1 MRFFALVLLSTTLLL
16 GCKPEKLSMD
26 YENKKIGLNV
36 VGTDLKCKE
45 VQIKIDEKIENRM
58 NLLFGQR
65 LTFEFL
71 DVQGFKKEGSKIF
84 PLMSIA
90 VKDAKG
96 KEVIS
101 SQDLVKEMKILNKN
115 VKLIAFIDANLPS
128 EDGPYTATIS
138 IQDKKGKGEMVATMP
153 FSIQQDPKL
162 KLEERGV
169 SYSAIYLWN
178 QEDQQIIN
186 SHEVESN
193 RDYYIMIHD
202 LEGISSPILPM
213 RIIDGKGTV
222 LLRDDNLLGTIE
234 KKSADDFKRVPIRF
248 TLSGD
253 INNPVKIITSV
264 QDSESDHIIHITTLV
279 NVK

>member
-1 MRFFALVLLSTTLLL
+1 
-16 GCKPEKLSMD
+16 MD